1 MGKLNSVR
9 DGSDIDKP
17 MPRQR
22 QVPTSTF
29 GEVKKNYICIQ
40 ASVEREDDDFSK
52 SRMNPWGRLDFS
64 NCLSNL
70 FNQGIF

>member
-29 GEVKKNYICIQ
+29 GEVKKKLHLYTSI
-40 ASVEREDDDFSK
+40 SGKR
-52 SRMNPWGRLDFS
+52 R
-64 NCLSNL
+64 
-70 FNQGIF
+70 